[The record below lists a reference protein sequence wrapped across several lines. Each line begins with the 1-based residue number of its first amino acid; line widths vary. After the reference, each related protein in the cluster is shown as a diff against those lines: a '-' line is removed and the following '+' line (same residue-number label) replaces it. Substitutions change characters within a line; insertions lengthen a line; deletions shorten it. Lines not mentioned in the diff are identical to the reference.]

1 MTGAILEEGE
11 LVYDDKG
18 QKITR
23 HIGEALFQREV
34 RGGGSSGGGSGVSR
48 RGSCSSPRVV
58 MFSEL
63 PRRAINSYLI
73 KLGSTCEC
81 YITTLPRRRHAVR
94 LSVLDASQ
102 RPRMPKILRE
112 TKVTDFFPKRPSLLV
127 SDDPP
132 PTLSQS
138 STLGLPRSAPR
149 GNPSQPVVAKRKSGR
164 PKGGGKKAKLGHDQP
179 VLVSL
184 GPSSSTGGSS
194 GPRVPPLPSG
204 SSLFGSGTSSLPS
217 KRQSG
222 KIKRGRLKAECRDK
236 EPYLL
241 RSSSRVDLRGSSNII
256 SPLDSTSQ
264 HHSRVLDSSPKQNTS
279 PPQASV
285 PSKRKLDND
294 DDVVSITSSG
304 VPLSLYYIP
313 QQTSSPKPSKPPESP
328 FTTDGFSSSLTK
340 KRRSLGSRIPRTKT
354 PVTPKRSR
362 VNEIIPTSQSSEAGL
377 YSPLRPNILG
387 RGNDVQDSVENWR
400 HGQSAYRCN
409 IVSSPR
415 FTPRGDYSL
424 EVDRPLSPLTSY
436 PNSSLGSPLS
446 SFTDAESMPLNVDFD
461 SLPPPLT
468 QHDLPTPSSEGRA
481 HPSLTKIAK
490 LPPVRPVTPPPSSPE
505 QERSTSLAVAPK
517 DSKVRTAEII
527 AEIWAN
533 VRAKSESDSED
544 YLHAPIKEELSSEDE
559 DDEPF
564 WKRVRTPVR

>member
-1 MTGAILEEGE
+1 M
-11 LVYDDKG
+11 
-18 QKITR
+18 
-23 HIGEALFQREV
+23 
-34 RGGGSSGGGSGVSR
+34 
-48 RGSCSSPRVV
+48 PR
-58 MFSEL
+58 
-63 PRRAINSYLI
+63 
-73 KLGSTCEC
+73 
-81 YITTLPRRRHAVR
+81 
-94 LSVLDASQ
+94 
-102 RPRMPKILRE
+102 ILRE
-112 TKVTDFFPKRPSLLV
+112 TKVTDFFPKRPSLLI
-127 SDDPP
+127 SDDPL

-138 STLGLPRSAPR
+138 STLGLPRSAPK
-149 GNPSQPVVAKRKSGR
+149 GNPSQPVVAKRKSGK

-184 GPSSSTGGSS
+184 GPSSSPGGSG

-204 SSLFGSGTSSLPS
+204 SSLFGSGTSSPS
-217 KRQSG
+217 AKRQPG
-222 KIKRGRLKAECRDK
+222 KIKRRRLKAECCDK
-236 EPYLL
+236 EPYSL
-241 RSSSRVDLRGSSNII
+241 RSSSRVDLRGSCNII
-256 SPLDSTSQ
+256 SPLDSTPQ

-313 QQTSSPKPSKPPESP
+313 QQTSSPKPSKSPETP

-340 KRRSLGSRIPRTKT
+340 KRRSLGSRMLRTKT

-362 VNEIIPTSQSSEAGL
+362 VNEIIPTSQSSEVGL
-377 YSPLRPNILG
+377 YSPPRPNTLG
-387 RGNDVQDSVENWR
+387 RGNDVQESVENWR

-436 PNSSLGSPLS
+436 PNSTLGSPLS
-446 SFTDAESMPLNVDFD
+446 SFTDAESMPLDIDFD

-505 QERSTSLAVAPK
+505 QERSTPLAVAPK

-564 WKRVRTPVR
+564 WKRVKTPVR